1 MFPKMGRSLQ
11 RGGSDL
17 GFAQLVSGALIE
29 ELGQTHQAV
38 KTAMR
43 WTGASERS
51 VKHWIAGAHGPSGE
65 HLLSLMRHSDCV
77 LGSCLVAAHRPDV
90 ILAFEITAVRGRL
103 MEIIALIDGHSAQ
116 GTSLAPS

>member
-1 MFPKMGRSLQ
+1 MFPKTGRSLHPG
-11 RGGSDL
+11 RSDL

-51 VKHWIAGAHGPSGE
+51 VKHWIAGAHGPSGD
-65 HLLSLMRHSDCV
+65 HLLALMRHSDCV
-77 LGSCLVAAHRPDV
+77 LGSCLAAARRADV
-90 ILAFEITAVRGRL
+90 VLAFEVTAIRGRL
-103 MEIIALIDGHSAQ
+103 MEIIALIDGRS
-116 GTSLAPS
+116 G